1 MVSYRSVALNTLMV
15 IEHGNWTSP
24 MEVYSWEL
32 GTSSL
37 NIGLPI
43 ATFDYRRVHVFT
55 LLAYFW
61 VGNRC
66 LPFVGHW
73 TSVVSIIPLGQIPTT
88 TQQHLRNIQFAK
100 LVVVFG
106 CLRKKHPHICFF
118 FGWEIL
124 LSEKR
129 GFDSLTSQCPLWTAG
144 LTLFMD
150 RWYRGS
156 IVQFNRKNN
165 HVCMNIDVV
174 NHICS
179 FLKSQSK
186 CAPHF
191 QTHPFMGSGLIW
203 SRHHVVTSLEC
214 VWETIPKW

>member
-1 MVSYRSVALNTLMV
+1 MCSHCLHIFGWVT
-15 IEHGNWTSP
+15 G
-24 MEVYSWEL
+24 VYL
-32 GTSSL
+32 CL
-37 NIGLPI
+37 AIGHQWFQSFLWGKFQRPHNS
-43 ATFDYRRVHVFT
+43 TYETYNLRNLWWFLDVYGR
-55 LLAYFW
+55 
-61 VGNRC
+61 N
-66 LPFVGHW
+66 
-73 TSVVSIIPLGQIPTT
+73 IPTF
-88 TQQHLRNIQFAK
+88 L
-100 LVVVFG
+100 
-106 CLRKKHPHICFF
+106 F